1 MNTSR
6 YTEKCEKV
14 FRRSIAISAVFL
26 LLPSL
31 VLVFQADHYLSV
43 IFDSQIILHLCHFL
57 ETVVPSVFN
66 LIFLIAAVAFFLFIP
81 AGFFKSIYHLVR
93 GLAFPPFLKP
103 FLPEILKRG
112 DGDRNRVAGYKVVEV
127 DTHVPFALA
136 GGIVDKK
143 IIVSK
148 SLRTLLSREE
158 YDAVLMHE
166 VGHLEM
172 GHPLKK
178 LLVGSM
184 LKALYIL
191 PSRKDLL
198 VRFRA
203 LTELSADEFA
213 VRRGVNPAVLAGAI
227 VKAARGGQLI
237 TESSLTGLTDSQV
250 GERVHALLGIEQAR
264 SKVSPK
270 KRLSRGIVKTVPAA
284 LLVVFLA
291 QPLLLKPGVSYCYTH
306 GKTSEKSRTISTT
319 LSLCT
324 KIDCMKCTICTLDNR
339 EHHSAG
345 S

>member
-1 MNTSR
+1 M
-6 YTEKCEKV
+6 
-14 FRRSIAISAVFL
+14 ISVVFL
-26 LLPSL
+26 LLPFL
-31 VLVFQADHYLSV
+31 VLAFQTDYYLSV

-66 LIFLIAAVAFFLFIP
+66 LVFLIAAIAFFLFIP
-81 AGFFKSIYHLVR
+81 AGFFKSIFHLTR

-112 DGDRNRVAGYKVVEV
+112 AGDRNRVAGYKVVEI
-127 DTHVPFALA
+127 DSHVPFALA
-136 GGIVDKK
+136 GGIVDRK

-148 SLRTLLSREE
+148 SLRKLLSQEE

-172 GHPLKK
+172 RHPLKK

-213 VRRGVNPAVLAGAI
+213 VRRGVKPTVLAGAI
-227 VKAARGGQLI
+227 VKAARGGQPV

-264 SKVSPK
+264 RKGSTK

-291 QPLLLKPGVSYCYTH
+291 QPLLLKPEASYCYTH
-306 GKTSEKSRTISTT
+306 GKTSERSRTISTT

-324 KIDCMKCTICTLDNR
+324 EIDCKKCSICSPDHRNY
-339 EHHSAG
+339 HSDG